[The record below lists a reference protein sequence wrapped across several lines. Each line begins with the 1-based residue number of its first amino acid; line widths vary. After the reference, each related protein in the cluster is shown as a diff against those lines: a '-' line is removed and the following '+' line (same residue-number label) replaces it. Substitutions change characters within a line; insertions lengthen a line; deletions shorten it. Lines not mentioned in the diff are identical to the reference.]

1 MSMSKKVYKGLYPK
15 RFPLNQYPKF
25 CDRLKVAMDIRDYTT
40 QKLAKS
46 IYISSNTVSMYRC
59 GRRMPSPDVLCLI
72 ARELNVST
80 DFLLG
85 LTDFIY
91 V

>member
-1 MSMSKKVYKGLYPK
+1 MQNAIHKGLYPK
-15 RFPLNQYPKF
+15 KLPLNEYPEF
-25 CDRLKVAMDIRDYTT
+25 SDRLKVIMDIRDYTT
-40 QKLAKS
+40 LELAAS
-46 IYISSNTVSMYRC
+46 IYTSPNAISMYRS
-59 GRRMPSPDVLCLI
+59 GKRMPSPEVLCLI
-72 ARELNVST
+72 ARELDVST